1 MQPSPDGPPRPSCTR
16 CCQAWWEPPL
26 PQPTQASCLACA
38 RTSARSSTH
47 AGRQPA
53 GAPAWVGSC
62 LSPSP
67 SPSFPGCGPT
77 SHHLSGFSTPVL
89 LAGIESHPLC
99 EGCRWVGVFVDR
111 AFCLWGEQAGPVP
124 NVWMLTC
131 SLCCHKFSLCVT
143 TSVTGQPYLKPEVPL
158 PWTQRDSCG
167 ALPSSH
173 FCHHGAVGMEAGCGP
188 QAAMAQLRWAG
199 KDQHCGLYPGGWG
212 GLTPEL
218 SAGGIAMG
226 RRFLPGDPSSGW
238 AMGAAAQDTLPSTWG
253 THERQSCSF
262 CLFTVTASLRLLNA
276 IWLAS
281 ACLCPLSG
289 LGLYLQNGRMRS
301 FTLQNYTV
309 DVTFNIVDMM

>member
-1 MQPSPDGPPRPSCTR
+1 MQPSPNGPPRPSCTR

-47 AGRQPA
+47 AGKQPA
-53 GAPAWVGSC
+53 DAPAWVGSC

-77 SHHLSGFSTPVL
+77 SRHLSSSSTPVL

-99 EGCRWVGVFVDR
+99 EGCRWVGVFVNR

-167 ALPSSH
+167 ALPSRPLVPPWGS
-173 FCHHGAVGMEAGCGP
+173 GEGGWPWAAGCNGP
-188 QAAMAQLRWAG
+188 AQVGQERPALWSLSWRLGRPHSRAVCRG
-199 KDQHCGLYPGGWG
+199 HCNG
-212 GLTPEL
+212 
-218 SAGGIAMG
+218 AGGFCLG
-226 RRFLPGDPSSGW
+226 TLPQGGPW
-238 AMGAAAQDTLPSTWG
+238 RAAAQDTLPSTWG

-289 LGLYLQNGRMRS
+289 LGALLTEWKNEEFYLTKLYSRC
-301 FTLQNYTV
+301 Y
-309 DVTFNIVDMM
+309 I